1 MKFGRSRGA
10 RHDDGPD
17 GGDDAETTVT
27 VRRVTRGRLYAR
39 VSTVGDAGDRPF
51 LLVPGIGVS
60 SDYFE
65 RLAPVLNRFGPVH
78 ALDLPGFAGVPHPG
92 TALTIRQ
99 YADLVGAVI
108 DDLALN
114 DPIVVGHSMGTQ
126 MVVDLASRRSDLS
139 SIVLIGPVVNANER
153 RILTQAVRF
162 ATAAWHE
169 PGRIKSL
176 ALGAYALCGVR
187 WFSNIL
193 PKMMSYPIERQ
204 LPKITADTLV
214 IRGEHDAVS
223 PREWVEQ
230 VGALLPSSRLWE
242 IPGAAHSVMHAHADE
257 VAKLSV
263 SHAEVPIGADEGGD
277 LQFYAG
283 ASGGDERH
291 DYSASAADVI
301 TAFVARVRSTVA
313 AIKGDDRALAEAKT
327 DHAEV
332 MKTAYDRRQAE
343 KSAQPDPPD
352 AE

>member
-1 MKFGRSRGA
+1 MKFGRSRAA
-10 RHDDGPD
+10 RHDRGHDDGRQD
-17 GGDDAETTVT
+17 EDDAETTVT
-27 VRRVTRGRLYAR
+27 VRRVTRGDLYVR
-39 VSTVGDAGDRPF
+39 VSTVGDAGERPF

-92 TALTIRQ
+92 KALTIRQ

-126 MVVDLASRRSDLS
+126 MVVDLAARRSD
-139 SIVLIGPVVNANER
+139 
-153 RILTQAVRF
+153 
-162 ATAAWHE
+162 
-169 PGRIKSL
+169 
-176 ALGAYALCGVR
+176 
-187 WFSNIL
+187 
-193 PKMMSYPIERQ
+193 
-204 LPKITADTLV
+204 
-214 IRGEHDAVS
+214 
-223 PREWVEQ
+223 Q
-230 VGALLPSSRLWE
+230 VGDLLPSSRLWE

-277 LQFYAG
+277 LQFYTG
-283 ASGGDERH
+283 ASDGDERD

-343 KSAQPDPPD
+343 KSAQPDPSD